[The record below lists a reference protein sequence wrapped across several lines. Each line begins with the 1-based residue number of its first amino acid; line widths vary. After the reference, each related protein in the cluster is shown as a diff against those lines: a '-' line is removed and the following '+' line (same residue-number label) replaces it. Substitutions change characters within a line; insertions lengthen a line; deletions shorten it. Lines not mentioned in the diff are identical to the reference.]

1 MKENNLVKSFTKTA
15 KLVNIL
21 IVIPMCS
28 TKAERIFS
36 ALKRIKTYLRNTM
49 GGSRLNFSSV
59 FSIGRDLVSDCD
71 SFSQEV

>member
-1 MKENNLVKSFTKTA
+1 MY
-15 KLVNIL
+15 
-21 IVIPMCS
+21 S
-28 TKAERIFS
+28 TEAERTFS
-36 ALKRIKTYLRNTM
+36 ALKGLKTYLRNTM

>member
-49 GGSRLNFSSV
+49 GQSRLNSFSV
-59 FSIGRDLVSDCD
+59 LSIG
-71 SFSQEV
+71 